1 MGCELQ
7 MICGIIPLPSLRSI
21 DFDLWNEKLVQ
32 DRLCRPY
39 HMEPV
44 EMLSRG
50 SNSWSWLEKVLIDLV
65 SPLGSTGPLRSEE
78 GLIVRLCIDHGKLSK
93 TITR

>member
-1 MGCELQ
+1 MRNHPVTVSEERELE
-7 MICGIIPLPSLRSI
+7 
-21 DFDLWNEKLVQ
+21 LWNESLVQ
-32 DRLCRPY
+32 DRIVGPS

-65 SPLGSTGPLRSEE
+65 YPPVKYRSSSYGKRTDRE
-78 GLIVRLCIDHGKLSK
+78 IVCRP
-93 TITR
+93 RVAE